1 MKGEDCPSP
10 LCIHTCGIKQ
20 QAIVGVIGL
29 WKSIKHL
36 LSKIVGIS
44 PAILL
49 REPAK
54 KLVHIDEDAT
64 ADFDYRPVQTI
75 GLAVKEQPPQATLR
89 KGRVLLAELLD
100 GQQFPLGVL

>member
-1 MKGEDCPSP
+1 MAVSSVASSLGVLVSGDSVDKPSELELRAP
-10 LCIHTCGIKQ
+10 ST
-20 QAIVGVIGL
+20 
-29 WKSIKHL
+29 
-36 LSKIVGIS
+36 
-44 PAILL
+44 AILL

-64 ADFDYRPVQTI
+64 ADFDDRPVQTI